1 MIKKAVLLLALLLV
15 PVLATAQADREL
27 LLTPDG
33 TMFSVERAT
42 NHANLQADAMSYLVL
57 SIRRDGPPV
66 REVIPVTLSAGSHMN
81 PALAYD
87 SETGML
93 FMFWE
98 RAQSLVSRELLLAT
112 RDRDG
117 NWSDS
122 VAFGSGGNVYR
133 SNLRI
138 AVTRKVDVVPAND
151 DPFVMAGVS
160 VHAVWWEH
168 NRFDDSEQAQ
178 YAIFSIYEGEIRYE
192 QHSMASLLTTL
203 EKRDPQPVP
212 EGFDREVLRH
222 PAVFSAA
229 TSDSVDVVFGD
240 TQTNGFHR
248 LRIRPGK
255 RYSDARVHIPL
266 GRKET
271 HFPSPSFGAASNS
284 ARVGTINGDPDRI
297 AFFTRDPNAVSYVT
311 YKNNR
316 WSAPQS
322 IALDE
327 QVSGEAAVDAIR
339 RLLNDE

>member
-15 PVLATAQADREL
+15 PVLATAQAEREL

-42 NHANLQADAMSYLVL
+42 SHADVEAAAMSYLVL

-87 SETGML
+87 AESEML

-112 RDRDG
+112 RNREG
-117 NWSDS
+117 KWSEA

-133 SNLRI
+133 TNLRI

-160 VHAVWWEH
+160 VHAVWWEQ
-168 NRFDDSEQAQ
+168 NRIDQNEQAQ
-178 YAIFSIYEGEIRYE
+178 YAIFSIYDGDIRYE
-192 QHSMASLLTTL
+192 QHSLASLLTTL

-212 EGFDREVLRH
+212 EGFDPEVLRH

-229 TSDSVDVVFGD
+229 TSDSVDVIFGD
-240 TQTNGFHR
+240 MQTNGFHR
-248 LRIRPGK
+248 IGIRPGK

-271 HFPSPSFGAASNS
+271 NFPSPAFGAASNS
-284 ARVGTINGDPDRI
+284 VRIGTINGDPDRI
-297 AFFTRDPNAVSYVT
+297 AFYTRAQDAVRYVT
-311 YKNNR
+311 YKDDH
-316 WSAPQS
+316 WSAMQS